1 MERLSIASSNER
13 AASMESQDGIDT
25 GRYSPA
31 NTSLGHV
38 YQQTEQYDELE
49 QDGNLLIDHSLVS
62 GGGDGEEYDDSDLQ
76 KAIFSR

>member
-13 AASMESQDGIDT
+13 AASIESQDAADT

-31 NTSLGHV
+31 NTSLGHT
-38 YQQTEQYDELE
+38 YQQTEQFDEIE
-49 QDGNLLIDHSLVS
+49 QDGNNVLVEHSLAS
-62 GGGDGEEYDDSDLQ
+62 GGDGEEYDDSDMQ